1 MSSLQWTPLWR
12 KNSLGIGTWRV
23 TSLVETSTRGTIYIA
38 HSTVEGGSEVRHS
51 DPVVVNNSGRTIQ
64 QQLDLEVAARI
75 SRMKDKGY
83 KVTREEALLGST
95 NQMGL
100 ANPML
105 ALPLAKVTLT
115 QSMMAN
121 AHVQP
126 KFDGHR
132 CLITKQGGDILA
144 YTRKG
149 KPITTIPHI
158 LEDAYQWMQEGD
170 TLDGELYI
178 HGVKLQTISSLIK
191 AEQPDSRKLNYHWYD
206 MVDRTRFFDHRYRT
220 MTDLHANCKTPQ
232 IELVP
237 TERVTKMAEVYDHF
251 KRSRAAGLEGSML
264 RLSIAGY
271 QDGARVQQLIKVKER
286 EDGEVT
292 VLGGRASS
300 QGWAI
305 LSVSFMP
312 DPAGKEVKF
321 DISAPGSVPE
331 KTEVL
336 KNLDRYVGRKLTV
349 EYAMLTDDGIPFHA
363 VATRWRDDL

>member
-1 MSSLQWTPLWR
+1 MSDLNWTPLWR

-23 TSLVETSTRGTIYIA
+23 TSLVETATRGKIFIR
-38 HSTVEGGSEVRHS
+38 HSTVEGGSEVTHE
-51 DPVVVNNSGRTIQ
+51 DPVVTNNSGRTIQ

-83 KVTREEALLGST
+83 KTTRDEALQGST

-105 ALPLAKVTLT
+105 ALALNKVTLT

-121 AHVQP
+121 AYVQP

-158 LEDAYQWMQEGD
+158 LEDMYQWLQDGD
-170 TLDGELYI
+170 TTDGELYI
-178 HGVKLQTISSLIK
+178 HGMKLQSISSLIK

-206 MVDRTRFFDHRYRT
+206 MVDRTRFFDQRYRI
-220 MTDLHANCKTPQ
+220 MADLHANCKQPQ

-237 TERVTKMAEVYDHF
+237 TVKVTRMAEVYDHF
-251 KRSRAAGLEGSML
+251 KAQRAAGLEGSML

-271 QDGARVQQLIKVKER
+271 QDGARVNQLIKVKER
-286 EDGEVT
+286 EDGEV
-292 VLGGRASS
+292 VVKGGRASS

-305 LSVSFMP
+305 LRVDFN
-312 DPAGKEVKF
+312 GKEF

-336 KNLDRYVGRKLTV
+336 KNLDKYIGRQLTI
-349 EYAMLTDDGIPFHA
+349 EYAMLTADGIPFHA